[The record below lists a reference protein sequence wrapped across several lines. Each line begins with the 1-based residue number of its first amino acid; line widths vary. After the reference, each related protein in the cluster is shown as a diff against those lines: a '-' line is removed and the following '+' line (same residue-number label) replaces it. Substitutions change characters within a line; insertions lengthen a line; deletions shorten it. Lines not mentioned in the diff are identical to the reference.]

1 MAINNI
7 GGFIISRTIGLLA
20 NILKINNIY
29 VLCGLPGSGK
39 TTIAKKLAKR
49 FNAKFYSFDEY
60 KIKAKQIHEMT
71 THQCFYKQISA
82 EVISGNNIV
91 LDDLNTKVKSRQEL
105 LQSLNDISCKKIL
118 IVMTTPLEEC
128 LERNRYR
135 AARLSD
141 FIIYNLYKSYQ
152 PPELSEGW
160 DEILYF

>member
-1 MAINNI
+1 MTLIV
-7 GGFIISRTIGLLA
+7 F
-20 NILKINNIY
+20 
-29 VLCGLPGSGK
+29 CGLPGSGK
-39 TTIAKKLAKR
+39 TTTARKLAKQ
-49 FNAKFYSFDEY
+49 FNAKLYSFDEY
-60 KIKAKQIHEMT
+60 KIKARQMPGMSS
-71 THQCFYKQISA
+71 HQRLYQQVKSDI
-82 EVISGNNIV
+82 ISGNNVV
-91 LDDLNTKVKSRQEL
+91 LDDLHTKLVWRQEL

-118 IVMTTPLEEC
+118 VVMTTPLEEC